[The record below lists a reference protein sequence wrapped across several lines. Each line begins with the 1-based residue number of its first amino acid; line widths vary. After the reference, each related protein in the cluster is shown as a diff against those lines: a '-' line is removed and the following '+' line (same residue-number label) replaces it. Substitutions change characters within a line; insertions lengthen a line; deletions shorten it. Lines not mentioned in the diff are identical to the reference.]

1 MATDEDTKQL
11 LVGIIEKLSLRDRQ
25 ELLEMFYRMPAKTR
39 AKIPGQI
46 SLTHYTE
53 INRLLLEVLSDTNA
67 MQVVARLNETG
78 KEEPAPVFVGWV
90 EDDKRARVRL
100 QTNDSHPALLRA
112 GDRDSSTTY
121 EMCFCNGIVERDWMN
136 PNHVQQ
142 RKSIEL
148 CLSQKTGV
156 NYLRVIRIEVSD
168 ENQQRLGV
176 GVLGA
181 GFSAKPDD
189 LDKVDDILRSWAQSD
204 KHDLVPYLTKNFELG
219 GRVL

>member
-11 LVGIIEKLSLRDRQ
+11 LVGIIERLSLRERQALLDR
-25 ELLEMFYRMPAKTR
+25 FYQTPANTR

-46 SLTHYTE
+46 SLTHYAE
-53 INRLLLEVLSDTNA
+53 INKLLLEVLSDTKA